1 MIKHIVTGTLLTAT
15 LTLSAAPTASAAPP
29 QGWELSTMSVPAAHA
44 ISQGEGVTV
53 AVIDTGIR
61 TDHPVLKGR
70 ATEGPD
76 FLKTND
82 KSQPWYG
89 EHGTAMA
96 SSVLDVAPQAKVLG
110 LRVIREEDDPNYQGG
125 RMSNPDAVS
134 QAITYATDHG
144 ADVISMSIG
153 SRTLLDSYEVKDL
166 KAIDY
171 ALSKGVTLL
180 GAVGNLGDKR
190 AGHDNAISYPSAY
203 PGVITVAASTQDGSR
218 ASFSS
223 VHSYIDIA
231 APGVAIDEAD
241 SRSSGRTSGE
251 GTSAA
256 CALAAGVSALIVS
269 KYPDLTPR
277 QVEAVLERTASH
289 AARGYSAETG
299 YGVIN
304 AEAALQAAAKLTP
317 EKKVVV
323 GETGTDLH
331 FGPGDDGTPKTY
343 SQGVDSFK
351 VGVSAVGALIT
362 LILMIGGFWLFK
374 SGRRVQAQ
382 GSWGVEPLGPA
393 ACAQSLQPSALP
405 QQIPYQQPAPPQ
417 QNPYQQPTPPP
428 GQWPPRQ

>member
-1 MIKHIVTGTLLTAT
+1 MIKRITTSTLLAAV
-15 LTLSAAPTASAAPP
+15 LTLAGTSVASADPS
-29 QGWELSTMSVPAAHA
+29 QGWELPAMSVPAAHA

-70 ATEGPD
+70 AMEGPD
-76 FLKTND
+76 FLQAND
-82 KSQPWYG
+82 KSQSWYG

-96 SSVLDVAPQAKVLG
+96 SSILDVAPEAKVLG
-110 LRVIREEDDPNYQGG
+110 LRVVRDEDDPNYRGG
-125 RMSNPDAVS
+125 SMSNPDALS
-134 QAITYATDHG
+134 QAITYAADHG

-153 SRTLLDSYEVKDL
+153 SRVLWGGFNERDL

-171 ALSKGVTLL
+171 ALSKGVVLV
-180 GAVGNLGDKR
+180 GAVGNLGDKTD
-190 AGHDNAISYPSAY
+190 GGDNAISYPSAY
-203 PGVITVAASTQDGSR
+203 PGVITVAASTPDGSR

-223 VHSYIDIA
+223 VHSYIDVA
-231 APGVAIDEAD
+231 APGVSVYEAD
-241 SRSSGRTSGE
+241 YRSSGRTSGE

-277 QVEAVLERTASH
+277 QVERVLEGTASD
-289 AARGYSAETG
+289 ASRGYSAETG

-317 EKKVVV
+317 EEKVAI
-323 GETGTDLH
+323 GDAGTGLH

-343 SQGVDSFK
+343 SQGVDFFK
-351 VGVSAVGALIT
+351 VGVAAVGALMT
-362 LILMIGGFWLFK
+362 LLTMLGGFWLFK
-374 SGRRVQAQ
+374 SGRRAQRQ
-382 GSWGVEPLGPA
+382 GSGSGEPRRPLAHP
-393 ACAQSLQPSALP
+393 SYVQPPVPP
-405 QQIPYQQPAPPQ
+405 QRNPYQQPAPPH
-417 QNPYQQPTPPP
+417 

>member
-1 MIKHIVTGTLLTAT
+1 MSKHIVTGVLLAAA
-15 LTLSAAPTASAAPP
+15 LTLSNANTASAAPP
-29 QGWELSTMSVPAAHA
+29 QGWELPAMSVPAAHA
-44 ISQGEGVTV
+44 ISKGEGVTV

-61 TDHPVLKGR
+61 TDHPELKGR

-76 FLKTND
+76 FLKAND

-89 EHGTAMA
+89 GHGTAMA
-96 SSVLDVAPQAKVLG
+96 SSVLDVAPRAKVLG
-110 LRVIREEDDPNYQGG
+110 LRVVREEDDPNYQGG
-125 RMSNPDAVS
+125 RLSNPDALS
-134 QAITYATDHG
+134 QAIAYATDHG

-153 SRTLLDSYEVKDL
+153 SRKSFGGYQVGDL

-171 ALSKGVTLL
+171 ALSKGVTIL

-231 APGVAIDEAD
+231 APGVAINEAD
-241 SRSSGRTSGE
+241 SRSSGRTSGG

-269 KYPDLTPR
+269 KYPDLTPH
-277 QVEAVLERTASH
+277 QVETVLERTASH
-289 AARGYSAETG
+289 ATRGYSAETG

-317 EKKVVV
+317 EKEVTI
-323 GETGTDLH
+323 GETGTGLH

-343 SQGVDSFK
+343 SQGVDSAM

-362 LILMIGGFWLFK
+362 LLLLLGGFWLFK
-374 SGRRVQAQ
+374 GSRRVRAQ
-382 GSWGVEPLGPA
+382 GSWGVEPSGPVTY
-393 ACAQSLQPSALP
+393 AQSVPPSALP
-405 QQIPYQQPAPPQ
+405 QQNPYQQPAPPQ
-417 QNPYQQPTPPP
+417 QNPYQQHGPPP
-428 GQWPPRQ
+428 GHWPPRH